1 LESYSPSF
9 PRIKRPVRL
18 RFQLVTFAVARTVT
32 NTGHRMIY
40 PFLPVFAKGLGVD
53 LEAIALAVTA
63 RSALGLASPAFGS
76 LAGSRGRRVAMLA
89 GLLAFVGGMTLVTVW
104 PTYPALFLALLLASA
119 GKLIYDPAMQAYIG
133 DRVHYT
139 QRGLAIAI
147 TEFSWSAA
155 FLLGAP
161 VIGWL
166 IARSGAWQAPFPLLA
181 VGGLLS
187 AAVLW
192 WAVPSDAVQLGSR
205 LSLAQGLRT
214 VLVCTPAVAA
224 LAVSLLISASNET
237 VGIVY
242 GAWIE
247 DAFGLKVTA
256 LGAASAVIG
265 IAELAGEGS
274 VAGFVDRLGKRRAVV
289 LGIALNALA
298 CLLLPVLGVGVGGAL
313 VGLFLFYITFEFAV
327 VSAIPLM
334 TELLPGARA
343 TLMAWNVAAFAG
355 GRMLGSLI
363 GPQLFTLGLLA
374 NGATAAVFDVIAL
387 AALLLFVRQ
396 D

>member
-1 LESYSPSF
+1 METCSPSF

-18 RFQLVTFAVARTVT
+18 RFQLITFALARTVV

-53 LEAIALAVTA
+53 LEAVALVVTA
-63 RSALGLASPAFGS
+63 RSALGLVSPAFGA
-76 LAGSRGRRVAMLA
+76 LADRRGRKVAMLA
-89 GLLAFVGGMTLVTVW
+89 GLLAFVSGMILVTLW
-104 PTYPALFLALLLASA
+104 PTYPALFGALLLASA
-119 GKLIYDPAMQAYIG
+119 GKLVYDPAMQAYIG

-147 TEFSWSAA
+147 TEFSWSAG
-155 FLLGAP
+155 FLVGAP
-161 VIGWL
+161 LIGWL

-181 VGGLLS
+181 AGGLLGGV
-187 AAVLW
+187 VLW
-192 WAVPSDAVQLGSR
+192 WAVPSDSVQSSHGLALGR
-205 LSLAQGLRT
+205 GWRT
-214 VLVCTPAVAA
+214 VLVCTPALAA
-224 LAVSLLISASNET
+224 LAVSFLISASNET

-242 GAWIE
+242 GAWME
-247 DAFGLKVTA
+247 EAFGLKVAA

-274 VAGFVDRLGKRRAVV
+274 VAGFVDRLGKRRSIA
-289 LGIALNALA
+289 LGMALNAVA
-298 CLLLPVLGVGVGGAL
+298 CLLLPVLGVGIIGAL

-363 GPQLFTLGLLA
+363 GPQLLALGLLA
-374 NGATAAVFDVIAL
+374 NGTVAAVFDGIAL